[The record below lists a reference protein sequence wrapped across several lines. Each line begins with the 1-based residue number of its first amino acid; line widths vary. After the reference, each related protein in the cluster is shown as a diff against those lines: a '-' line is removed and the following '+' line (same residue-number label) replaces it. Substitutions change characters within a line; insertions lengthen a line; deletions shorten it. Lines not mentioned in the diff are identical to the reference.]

1 MGYYEDQELLA
12 AESRYELKPYHTN
25 TTAAGREQKPA
36 YTRTYKDVA
45 FDMFQNPMNR
55 DLGKKRGNPS
65 IKQAIKAIILTSNYE
80 RPYQPQIG
88 SRIKRL
94 LFEQMDLVTEELLK
108 GEIKSALAINEP
120 DRMTVEE
127 VQVTPQYEHNRYVV
141 SVVFNTV
148 STPDPDQVVIT
159 LQKTSGELSSYLFGE

>member
-1 MGYYEDQELLA
+1 MGYYADQELLSK
-12 AESRYELKPYHTN
+12 ESRYELKPYHTN

-55 DLGKKRGNPS
+55 DLGKKRGNPA
-65 IKQAIKAIILTSNYE
+65 IKQAIRALILTHNYE
-80 RPYQPQIG
+80 RPYQPHIG
-88 SRIKRL
+88 SRINRL

-108 GEIKSALAINEP
+108 SEIRRACS
-120 DRMTVEE
+120 VEE
-127 VQVTPQYEHNRYVV
+127 RANILGIKVTPQYEHNRYVV

-159 LQKTSGELSSYLFGE
+159 LQKTSGELSDYLFGG

>member
-1 MGYYEDQELLA
+1 MGYYEDQELLSK
-12 AESRYELKPYHTN
+12 ENRYELTPYYTN
-25 TTAAGREQKPA
+25 TTAAGRKKPA

-55 DLGKKRGNPS
+55 DLGKKNGNPA

-108 GEIKSALAINEP
+108 SEIKAALATNES
-120 DRMTVEE
+120 RMTVQE
-127 VQVTPQYEHNRYVV
+127 VIVTPQYEQNSYAVKI
-141 SVVFNTV
+141 VFTTK

-159 LQKTSGELSSYLFGE
+159 LQKTSGELSDYLFGG

>member
-1 MGYYEDQELLA
+1 MGYYEDQELLE
-12 AESRYELKPYHTN
+12 AETRYELKPYHTN
-25 TTAAGREQKPA
+25 TTAAGRQKPA

-45 FDMFQNPMNR
+45 FDMFQNHMNR
-55 DLGKKRGNPS
+55 DLGKKRGNPA
-65 IKQAIKAIILTSNYE
+65 IKQAIKAIILTSNNE

-88 SRIKRL
+88 TRIKWH

-141 SVVFNTV
+141 RIIFTTE
-148 STPDPDQVVIT
+148 STPDPDQVNIT
-159 LQKTSGELSSYLFGE
+159 LQKTSGELSDYLFGG

>member
-12 AESRYELKPYHTN
+12 AETRYELKPYHTN
-25 TTAAGREQKPA
+25 TTATGREQKPA
-36 YTRTYKDVA
+36 YTRVYKDVA

-55 DLGKKRGNPS
+55 DLGKKRGNPA

-94 LFEQMDLVTEELLK
+94 LFEQMDLVTEELLRS
-108 GEIKSALAINEP
+108 EVRAVLMRNEP
-120 DRMTVEE
+120 RATIQE
-127 VQVTPQYEHNRYVV
+127 VKVTPQYEHNRYVV
-141 SVVFNTV
+141 RIVFTTE
-148 STPDPDQVVIT
+148 STPDPDSVDII
-159 LQKTSGELSSYLFGE
+159 LQKTAGELSDYLFGG

>member
-12 AESRYELKPYHTN
+12 AETRYELKPYHTN

-36 YTRTYKDVA
+36 YTRVYKDVA

-65 IKQAIKAIILTSNYE
+65 IKQAIKAIILTHNYE

-88 SRIKRL
+88 TRIKWL

-108 GEIKSALAINEP
+108 SEIKSALAINES
-120 DRMTVEE
+120 RMTVQE

-141 SVVFNTV
+141 RIIFTTE
-148 STPDPDQVVIT
+148 STPDPDQVNIT
-159 LQKTSGELSSYLFGE
+159 LQKTSGELSDYLFGG

>member
-12 AESRYELKPYHTN
+12 AETRYELKPYHTN

-36 YTRTYKDVA
+36 YTRVYKDVA

-88 SRIKRL
+88 TRIKWL

-108 GEIKSALAINEP
+108 SEIKSALARNESE
-120 DRMTVEE
+120 RMTVQE
-127 VQVTPQYEHNRYVV
+127 VIVTPQYEQNSYAVKI
-141 SVVFNTV
+141 VFTTK

-159 LQKTSGELSSYLFGE
+159 LQKTSGELSDYLFGG